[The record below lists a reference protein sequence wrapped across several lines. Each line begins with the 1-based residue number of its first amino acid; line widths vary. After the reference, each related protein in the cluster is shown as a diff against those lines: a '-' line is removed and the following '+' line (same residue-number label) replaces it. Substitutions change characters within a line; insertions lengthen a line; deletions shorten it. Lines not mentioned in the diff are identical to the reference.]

1 MRLIQFKI
9 PPVVILRV
17 GLVEGDSVFDLTNLN
32 PFWDNIYS
40 IFIEA
45 RKANKTL
52 EEFIDSSKFRQYC
65 RTMNYSELLKNR
77 PGDEGGWILPPI
89 NHPDPSDCMVTGTGL
104 THLGSMSQRDKM
116 HKSHSA
122 VQQKNRD
129 EVKQKTDSQKMFE
142 MGLEGGKPEYGKR
155 GIAPE
160 WFYKGN
166 GLILRGYNDYLDIPS
181 FSEDGGEEPEIVG
194 CYIIGKDGVPYR
206 LGFAI
211 ANEWSDHITERV
223 NYLWL
228 APSKLR
234 TCSIGPELI
243 TDQSFKDIRG
253 YCRIYRGNDML
264 YDSGELLTGE
274 DNMSHSLA
282 NLEDHHFKY
291 PQFRTPGDVHIHFF
305 GTMKLSFGNRSAFQ
319 DDDKIEIH
327 FDSMGADLV
336 NYVRRIPTDSAPV
349 IIQKG

>member
-1 MRLIQFKI
+1 MRLIQFNS
-9 PPVVILRV
+9 PPAVILRV
-17 GLVEGDSVFDLTNLN
+17 GLVEDDTVFDLTNLD
-32 PFWDNIYS
+32 PSCDSIYR
-40 IFIEA
+40 IFI
-45 RKANKTL
+45 KAKKENKTL
-52 EEFIDSSKFRQYC
+52 EEYIDGRKFRQYC
-65 RTMNYSELLKNR
+65 QKLSYSELIKNR
-77 PGDEGGWILPPI
+77 PGDKGGWILPPI
-89 NHPDPSDCMVTGTGL
+89 NHPDPAHCIVTGTGL
-104 THLGSMSQRDKM
+104 THLGSMAQRDKM
-116 HKSHSA
+116 HKA
-122 VQQKNRD
+122 D
-129 EVKQKTDSQKMFE
+129 EIKQKTDSQKMFE
-142 MGLEGGKPEYGKR
+142 MGLEGGKPEHGKR

-166 GLILRGYNDYLDIPS
+166 GTILRGYHDFLDIPS

-194 CYIIGKDGVPYR
+194 CYIIGEDGVPYR

-243 TDQSFKDIRG
+243 TDQTFKDIRG
-253 YCRIYRGNDML
+253 YCRIYRGSDML

-291 PQFRTPGDVHIHFF
+291 PQFRLPGDVHIHFF

-327 FDSMGADLV
+327 FGNMGADLV
-336 NYVRRIPTDSAPV
+336 NYVKRIPSNSRPV
-349 IIQKG
+349 IIQKA